1 LSANV
6 GYIDKLTALDEQ
18 QAKIAIE
25 RNLTLEKALKSGD
38 VDAIFKAQKYAQQFQ
53 RIGGQMQRSDG
64 MKSMVLDPFIT
75 AGSQGYFDKVSQLS
89 YDLLRGA
96 SRAPIIRSIINTRKD
111 QVAEY
116 CKPQE
121 DKYSK
126 GFIFKKKGV
135 KDEDEYTDADK
146 RVMDQLTEF
155 IMSCGN
161 TDQDSDK
168 WDPDANFEIWVR
180 KMVEDS
186 LALDQA
192 CSEVVTTRAFEPYL
206 FRHVDGATIRIADS
220 YDNENNTKDVQKVRG
235 YFPTHVQIYQGRV
248 HAEYYPWE
256 MIFGIRNPGTSLMS
270 NGYGRGEI
278 EDLISTITAM
288 LNADAYNAKFFK
300 NGSTPNGALLVKKGN
315 LNPDKLNELRAGW
328 NAMMSGVQN
337 AHKTPVLDAEA
348 VEWLDFHRNNRDME
362 YHLYQEYLIKLACGV
377 FKISPEEIG
386 FPLEGQGGGK
396 LGNDSGKEEKKYSV
410 DKGLKPLLTSIQ
422 GWLNKHVVGPKT
434 NGQWSFQ
441 FAGVE
446 TETASQE
453 EERLIK
459 AGQSY
464 LEVNEIRK
472 IRGLKPKPGYDI
484 ILNPIIA
491 QQRQM
496 QQEQQN
502 QSDEQEQDNN
512 NPFLSEEDVQ
522 ENPMTKSF
530 VNWWENT
537 LVNNS

>member
-206 FRHVDGATIRIADS
+206 FRHERVFPDS
-220 YDNENNTKDVQKVRG
+220 RSDISGPGSRG
-235 YFPTHVQIYQGRV
+235 ILSVGNDL
-248 HAEYYPWE
+248 
-256 MIFGIRNPGTSLMS
+256 RNQEPR
-270 NGYGRGEI
+270 NQ
-278 EDLISTITAM
+278 
-288 LNADAYNAKFFK
+288 
-300 NGSTPNGALLVKKGN
+300 
-315 LNPDKLNELRAGW
+315 LNEQWLR
-328 NAMMSGVQN
+328 
-337 AHKTPVLDAEA
+337 
-348 VEWLDFHRNNRDME
+348 
-362 YHLYQEYLIKLACGV
+362 
-377 FKISPEEIG
+377 
-386 FPLEGQGGGK
+386 
-396 LGNDSGKEEKKYSV
+396 
-410 DKGLKPLLTSIQ
+410 
-422 GWLNKHVVGPKT
+422 
-434 NGQWSFQ
+434 
-441 FAGVE
+441 
-446 TETASQE
+446 
-453 EERLIK
+453 
-459 AGQSY
+459 
-464 LEVNEIRK
+464 
-472 IRGLKPKPGYDI
+472 
-484 ILNPIIA
+484 
-491 QQRQM
+491 
-496 QQEQQN
+496 
-502 QSDEQEQDNN
+502 
-512 NPFLSEEDVQ
+512 
-522 ENPMTKSF
+522 
-530 VNWWENT
+530 
-537 LVNNS
+537 